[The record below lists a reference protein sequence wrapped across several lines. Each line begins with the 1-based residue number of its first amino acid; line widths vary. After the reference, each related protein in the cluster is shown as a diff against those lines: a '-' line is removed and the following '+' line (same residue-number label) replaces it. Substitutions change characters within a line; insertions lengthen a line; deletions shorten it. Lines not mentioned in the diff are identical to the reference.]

1 MTLIVATKEQL
12 EDGANVYWTMKA
24 MKAYGGGFV
33 KALADAMAQ
42 ADHINL
48 EKIRKAW
55 PEYMAQ
61 YEAMGRKLRE
71 AKERKHEDGT

>member
-1 MTLIVATKEQL
+1 MENSDT
-12 EDGANVYWTMKA
+12 NYWTMKA

-42 ADHINL
+42 ADHLNL
-48 EKIRKAW
+48 KKIRDAW

-61 YEAMGRKLRE
+61 YEAMGRKLKE
-71 AKERKHEDGT
+71 QKERKHEDGA

>member
-1 MTLIVATKEQL
+1 MTLIMESEEQL
-12 EDGANVYWTMKA
+12 EEGAKVYWTMKA

-42 ADHINL
+42 ADHVNL
-48 EKIRKAW
+48 KKIRDAW

-71 AKERKHEDGT
+71 AKERKDED